1 MTDNL
6 VFVLYLLIWR
16 LAVLSCGVVAIVLG
30 YRLFMGGFAAD
41 QGSLEAGVGSNRLKI
56 SNIAPGTFFALFGS
70 AIIAT
75 LVWISPPEV
84 LLEPPKGTSQA
95 IAPIA
100 NGPGGMRLRGKDVE

>member
-1 MTDNL
+1 MTDNV

-16 LAVLSCGVVAIVLG
+16 LAVLSCGVVSIILG
-30 YRLFMGGFAAD
+30 YKLFMGGFAAD
-41 QGSLEAGVGSNRLKI
+41 KGSLEAGVGSHSLKI

-84 LLEPPKGTSQA
+84 LVDPSKAISQA
-95 IAPIA
+95 AAPAAI
-100 NGPGGMRLRGKDVE
+100 GPGGMRLRGKDE